1 MSKDNPFEDMPKSKL
16 INRDWY
22 RLHNQCFNK
31 ITEAKTEASELR
43 KDGYAVRQYKKGKY
57 YFLYIRKK

>member
-16 INRDWY
+16 INGDWY

-31 ITEAKTEASELR
+31 ITVAKTEANELR
-43 KDGYAVRQYKKGKY
+43 SDGYAVRQYKKGKY
-57 YFLYIRKK
+57 YFIFYKV

>member
-1 MSKDNPFEDMPKSKL
+1 MSKDNPFEDMLRSKR
-16 INRDWY
+16 IDGQWY

-31 ITEAKTEASELR
+31 IADAKADASEFR
-43 KDGYAVRQYKKGKY
+43 QDGYSVRRYKRGKY